1 MIADSFQ
8 TSSPSHRSSF
18 AIAARWSRD
27 VQAKSAGRFQMR
39 PGATP
44 RGGDGGVCDVE
55 VGRGCRGK
63 CFLRAP
69 WKRQGTGEWVRDPS
83 AMPLSQSLS
92 LRLAAGRVGRM
103 MCGWVVSLV
112 WFLAGAG
119 GVSGLAG
126 GLLVSSS
133 SGQAA
138 DTAEASTR
146 LAQAR
151 RQQQ

>member
-1 MIADSFQ
+1 MAVFVM
-8 TSSPSHRSSF
+8 
-18 AIAARWSRD
+18 SRL
-27 VQAKSAGRFQMR
+27 
-39 PGATP
+39 
-44 RGGDGGVCDVE
+44 DGGVVANAFS
-55 VGRGCRGK
+55 VRRGRDKGLGSGSVIRPRCRS
-63 CFLRAP
+63 L
-69 WKRQGTGEWVRDPS
+69 
-83 AMPLSQSLS
+83 SLS